1 MSYSNHALA
10 CMTRPCETANWFTVS
25 DRPGPGASDLKRCT
39 TPYSFCSLS
48 IDYKNIQ
55 IWAKTAKR
63 FKSYAQN
70 SAAPT
75 NLCPTDR
82 HQCDWIELIGWV
94 HAPHALSATV
104 TFNPCVTVLRGLA
117 WCPLLDSGWPRGGA
131 WAQLPWANSQLKHV
145 DCKNSVCECHPTYL
159 PWWARGQ

>member
-1 MSYSNHALA
+1 MPKRPLEQG
-10 CMTRPCETANWFTVS
+10 PCETANWFTVS
-25 DRPGPGASDLKRCT
+25 DRPGPGASGPKRCT

-48 IDYKNIQ
+48 VDYKNIQ

-63 FKSYAQN
+63 FKSHAQN

-94 HAPHALSATV
+94 HAPHALSDME
-104 TFNPCVTVLRGLA
+104 FNPCVTVLRGLA
-117 WCPLLDSGWPRGGA
+117 WCPLLGSGWPAQGA
-131 WAQLPWANSQLKHV
+131 KAKITPSQIRPI
-145 DCKNSVCECHPTYL
+145 CKIQPSS
-159 PWWARGQ
+159 

>member
-1 MSYSNHALA
+1 M
-10 CMTRPCETANWFTVS
+10 
-25 DRPGPGASDLKRCT
+25 
-39 TPYSFCSLS
+39 
-48 IDYKNIQ
+48 
-55 IWAKTAKR
+55 AKR

-94 HAPHALSATV
+94 HAPHALSDIQSMCDSVAGPCMVPTV
-104 TFNPCVTVLRGLA
+104 GQWVA
-117 WCPLLDSGWPRGGA
+117 QGGA
-131 WAQLPWANSQLKHV
+131 MGSIAMWANLQLQHA